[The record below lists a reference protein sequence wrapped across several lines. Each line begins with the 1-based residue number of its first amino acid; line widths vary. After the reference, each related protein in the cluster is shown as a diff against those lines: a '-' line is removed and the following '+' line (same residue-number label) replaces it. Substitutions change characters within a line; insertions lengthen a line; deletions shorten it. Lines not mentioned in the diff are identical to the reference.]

1 MYNSPAIHFK
11 VMVVF
16 SHNRRATLTFFGSP
30 LRRRRNSDS
39 VQFNRF
45 NSAATINRKARKAAH
60 SLGLPTPDPSQEGN
74 ERAVRKLI
82 FLFQHRT

>member
-11 VMVVF
+11 VMVV
-16 SHNRRATLTFFGSP
+16 SSLKRRAIFTFFGSP

-45 NSAATINRKARKAAH
+45 NSAATIRRAFSA
-60 SLGLPTPDPSQEGN
+60 SLSC
-74 ERAVRKLI
+74 RSSA
-82 FLFQHRT
+82 